1 MMFEIF
7 AGLLGIG
14 LALSSAAHAAVL
26 LLVSILVALASL
38 ADTLAQEGGGGLWPF
53 IRAWLALAALQLG
66 FVVGV
71 AGKDAL
77 RALPRGVSRW
87 RSTTRRDRNA

>member
-1 MMFEIF
+1 M
-7 AGLLGIG
+7 
-14 LALSSAAHAAVL
+14 L
-26 LLVSILVALASL
+26 LLVSTLVALASL

-53 IRAWLALAALQLG
+53 VRAWLALAALQLG

-77 RALPRGVSRW
+77 SALPRGLSRW
-87 RSTTRRDRNA
+87 RTRTRQDRNA